1 MCNEN
6 QNSKATPFGR
16 ALERMSAG
24 DANAYEVVY
33 ESCDDSLRA
42 FISMCYGWFGS
53 DFVEEVAIR
62 THEYAFTHIDKYDSD
77 KGASFQTW
85 LNWQARNIA
94 AQVMAERCVRD
105 YTRDGQSSTSA
116 GPEAELRNGILREE
130 WTALPDDERLVILYH
145 DLEGLTFTETAQATG
160 LTMKQVR
167 YKRDKGLAEMK
178 RRLLARGVQPVDVD
192 TTPVPVYYGW
202 DHTEPDDEYTT
213 SVPAILP
220 DGPDTLVGAA
230 AHDLPEDEVEE

>member
-1 MCNEN
+1 MCDET
-6 QNSKATPFGR
+6 QGGRATPLEL
-16 ALERMSAG
+16 ALERVTAG
-24 DANAYEVVY
+24 DVNAYEVVY
-33 ESCDDSLRA
+33 ETCDDSLRA
-42 FISMCYGWFGS
+42 FIGVRYGWFGN

-85 LNWQARNIA
+85 LNWQARNVA

-116 GPEAELRNGILREE
+116 GPEAELRNQILREE

-145 DLEGLTFTETAQATG
+145 DLEELTFAETAQATG

-178 RRLLARGVQPVDVD
+178 RCLLARGVQPVEVD

-202 DHTEPDDEYTT
+202 DHTEPDDDYTT
-213 SVPAILP
+213 SVTAVLP
-220 DGPDTLVGAA
+220 DGPETLVGAA
-230 AHDLPEDEVEE
+230 AHDLPEEETEE